1 MKKCLFAIPLIL
13 LLAACS
19 KNEHFNTADE
29 MVAKAMQKVEFIKSE
44 QLHELMENYEVYTLI
59 DVRQELEHYRGY
71 IPGSVNIPRGS
82 LEFNI
87 EDPEYWDGVGLY
99 EPEKDER
106 IILYCLKG
114 QRSTLA
120 AESIKKL
127 GYKNVYV
134 LDGGFKKWELTY
146 PDIYEKDLEKLSGQ
160 DKKPAKS
167 GSC

>member
-1 MKKCLFAIPLIL
+1 MKKLAYLIVPLMLFS
-13 LLAACS
+13 CS
-19 KNEHFNTADE
+19 KNDHFGSADE
-29 MVAKAMQKVEFIKSE
+29 MVEKVAKQVNFIKAE
-44 QLHELMENYEVYTLI
+44 ELHELMENYETYTLV

-87 EDPEYWDGVGLY
+87 GDPDFWESTGLY

-120 AESIKKL
+120 AASIMKL
-127 GYKNVYV
+127 GYRNVYV

-146 PDIYEKDLEKLSGQ
+146 PDIYEKDLDKLSGQ
-160 DKKPAKS
+160 DSKPKKS
-167 GSC
+167 GAC